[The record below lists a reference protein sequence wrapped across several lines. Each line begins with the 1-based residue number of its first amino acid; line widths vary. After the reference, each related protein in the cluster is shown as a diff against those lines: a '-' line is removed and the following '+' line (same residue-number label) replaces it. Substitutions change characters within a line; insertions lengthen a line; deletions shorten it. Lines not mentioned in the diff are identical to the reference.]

1 MNVVT
6 FGEIMLRLKSPG
18 QERLFQ
24 SPLMEATFGGS
35 EANVAVALARMGQ
48 PASFATVLP
57 DNQIGRECV
66 RELRYHGVD
75 VSLIKSKPGRMGIY
89 FFENGANQRPSNV
102 IYDRAGSAV
111 AEIEPGDID
120 WAEAFAGAG
129 WFHLSGITPAISRK
143 SADASIAAAK
153 AARAA
158 GLTVSFDLN
167 FRAKLWKYG
176 AKAQDVMSE
185 IAAYADVL
193 IGNEE
198 DYQKSLGIEGPAS
211 AGAID
216 TAEYSAMCARALAKF
231 PAAKYAAVTLRE
243 SHSADS
249 NDWSAMLTSRLRER
263 EVARESAIVSRRYAI
278 TDIVDRVGAGD
289 SFSAGLIYGLIQYGE
304 PRQALEYAVALS
316 CLKHSMSG
324 DFALIEPGEVQKL
337 MGGDASGRVQR

>member
-35 EANVAVALARMGQ
+35 EGNVAVALARLGQ
-48 PASFATVLP
+48 PATFATVLP
-57 DNQIGRECV
+57 DNPIGKECL

-75 VSLIKSKPGRMGIY
+75 VSHIATKPGRMGIY

-102 IYDRAGSAV
+102 IYDRAGSTIAD
-111 AEIEPGDID
+111 IEAGDID
-120 WAEAFAGAG
+120 WAKAFKGAG

-143 SADASIAAAK
+143 AADASIASAK
-153 AARAA
+153 AAKAA

-185 IAAYADVL
+185 IAAFADVL

-198 DYQKSLGIEGPAS
+198 DYQKSLGIEGPKNA
-211 AGAID
+211 ADGKID
-216 TAEYSAMCARALAKF
+216 TDEYAAMCARTLERF
-231 PAAKYAAVTLRE
+231 SAARYAAVTLRA

-249 NDWSAMLTSRLRER
+249 NDWSAMLTSREG
-263 EVARESAIVSRRYAI
+263 AIVSRRYAI
-278 TDIVDRVGAGD
+278 SDIIDRVGAGD
-289 SFSAGLIYGLIQYGE
+289 SFSAGLIYGLITYGE
-304 PRQALEYAVALS
+304 PRKALEYAVALS
-316 CLKHSMSG
+316 CLKHSISG
-324 DFALIEPGEVQKL
+324 DFALVEPGEAEKL